1 MFDAVE
7 REKLE
12 KEQSLMLIE
21 DCISIPFPY
30 HYTYIFYWPWIRNYQ
45 GELFE
50 YMRDPP
56 YEFWWIDQDMKAE
69 MGH

>member
-12 KEQSLMLIE
+12 KEESLMLIE

-30 HYTYIFYWPWIRNYQ
+30 HYTYTFYWPWIKNYH

-56 YEFWWIDQDMKAE
+56 YEFWWIDQDLKAE
-69 MGH
+69 MGY